1 MRLKSRGITNTFI
14 CSGSKKTSAASKT
27 TVTSRPELKKP
38 PEEDKTATAV
48 KSHETKKARGEDLSK
63 NTISADVKNSTSSK
77 PTPRDG
83 EANTST
89 TTAGTKFFIS
99 EKGSSLNMPT
109 EFHEICKEHKKLLR
123 RIQKVRTSAQKP
135 SEVQFLTRAE
145 ELFSPELISLPTL
158 SELEEKTHGLQN
170 EYRELLSFVKMKG
183 GSSIKTT
190 KGRHQ
195 RQGSNNWSDNWES
208 VMSKFEEL
216 NQEAQI
222 TKESKYDGSWK
233 FDNALFS
240 SASHVQENIQNK
252 LCI

>member
-27 TVTSRPELKKP
+27 TVTSRPELKKQ

-48 KSHETKKARGEDLSK
+48 KSHETKKARGENLSK
-63 NTISADVKNSTSSK
+63 STISADVGNSTSSK
-77 PTPRDG
+77 PTPRDN
-83 EANTST
+83 EAKTST

-123 RIQKVRTSAQKP
+123 RIQKVRTSAHKP
-135 SEVQFLTRAE
+135 SEVQFVTRAE
-145 ELFSPELISLPTL
+145 ELFSPELHSLPTL

-170 EYRELLSFVKMKG
+170 EYTELLSFVKMKG
-183 GSSIKTT
+183 SSINTT
-190 KGRHQ
+190 KDT
-195 RQGSNNWSDNWES
+195 RQGSNSSDNWES

-222 TKESKYDGSWK
+222 IKESKYDG
-233 FDNALFS
+233 
-240 SASHVQENIQNK
+240 K
-252 LCI
+252 LEVWQCAVFQRKSRPREYPE